1 MAFMQRILL
10 ASGWLSTAKRRSP
23 WAWTEVAIGAIL
35 WSSAHAGRCDAKIFG
50 VPIRIYSAA
59 KTIDDCLKYR
69 KKIGRRFAGRMLQE
83 SVAKN
88 KCGEQRL

>member
-1 MAFMQRILL
+1 LHLDGCRPQSEEARGHGLKLRSVRF
-10 ASGWLSTAKRRSP
+10 SGQALTQGVVNA
-23 WAWTEVAIGAIL
+23 T
-35 WSSAHAGRCDAKIFG
+35 IFG